1 MTHFFIVII
10 CFFTFFH
17 IYAPQE
23 TKLQTTDDIIFH
35 WIGTFAEVVD
45 LVQKKHYKPEP
56 MDEAMKKA
64 IKGFVTS
71 FDPHTAFLDEENY
84 KELLDSTSGVFF
96 GIGIVIDNTRREK
109 EKALLVTEV
118 IDGGPADK
126 AGIQPNDKIV
136 EVNGKALE
144 GISTEKI
151 ISMIKGEK
159 NSKVTLKILR
169 DNQPDL
175 LTITV
180 TRDVVKEQQSLC
192 FLLKDH
198 HIYYLSLTMFS
209 DTSMQQM
216 QRLLKHI
223 LETKSAGLVLDLRNN
238 SGGLLSSVLD
248 ICSLFLPKQ
257 SVVVTTKNNKGEVLS
272 TYCTEKAPLT
282 TEWNIP
288 IIILVNHYTASA
300 AEILAGALQFYAKNN
315 IPGLHMHSVLI
326 LGEQTFGKGSV
337 QEIIPM
343 SNNCAIKI
351 TTTLYFL
358 PDGNTIQ
365 GEGIVPDILI
375 KRTLPETEQ
384 SKWLTTHYGRE
395 AKLPNSINIGKKSV
409 EKKELSKEK
418 DDSEKKSRHYNRI
431 IKMVESDN
439 QLQEAVRLINLIN
452 QATKKSFLISQLPT
466 LFAPINVDSVEE
478 IK

>member
-1 MTHFFIVII
+1 MRFSPFLFWVLPFFML
-10 CFFTFFH
+10 H
-17 IYAPQE
+17 AP
-23 TKLQTTDDIIFH
+23 LQDDLKTTDDIIFH

-71 FDPHTAFLDEENY
+71 FDPHSGFLDEENY

-96 GIGIVIDNTRREK
+96 GVGIVIDNTRK
-109 EKALLVTEV
+109 EKDKSLLVSEV
-118 IDGGPADK
+118 IEGGPADR
-126 AGIQPNDKIV
+126 AGIRPQDKIV
-136 EVNGKALE
+136 EVDGKPLE
-144 GISTEKI
+144 GLMTEKI
-151 ISMIKGEK
+151 IAMIKGEK
-159 NSKVTLKILR
+159 NSKVVLKILR

-175 LTITV
+175 LTFTV

-192 FLLKDH
+192 FLLKDQN
-198 HIYYLSLTMFS
+198 IYYLSLTMFS

-216 QRLLKHI
+216 ERLLKHI
-223 LETKSAGLVLDLRNN
+223 LETKSSGLILDLRNN

-248 ICSLFLPKQ
+248 ICSLFLPKK

-272 TYCTEKAPLT
+272 AYKTEKDPLT
-282 TEWNIP
+282 TQWNVP
-288 IIILVNHYTASA
+288 IIILINNYTASA
-300 AEILAGALQFYAKNN
+300 AEILAGTLQFYARNQTQ
-315 IPGLHMHSVLI
+315 GTQMHSVFL
-326 LGEQTFGKGSV
+326 LGEKTFGKGSV
-337 QEIIPM
+337 QEIVPM
-343 SNNCAIKI
+343 SNNCALKI

-365 GEGIVPDILI
+365 GEGIAPDVPV

-395 AKLPNSINIGKKSV
+395 AKLPNSINVSKKT
-409 EKKELSKEK
+409 EKKEVESEIKK
-418 DDSEKKSRHYNRI
+418 DIENKSRNRERI
-431 IKMVESDN
+431 EKMIESDN
-439 QLQEAVRLINLIN
+439 QLQEAVRVITIIN
-452 QATKKSFLISQLPT
+452 QSMQKNFAIAELPK
-466 LFAPINVDSVEE
+466 LFTPINPESIEE